1 MTVDITLYKDKAA
14 IQIMYTNGV
23 STQWIDYPAGTKE
36 MAIDMI
42 DEWYRIYKDVLAAC
56 NIKVSVHNNDYFSA
70 WDGK

>member
-1 MTVDITLYKDKAA
+1 MTVDITLYKNRALVQY
-14 IQIMYTNGV
+14 IYNNGDIKE
-23 STQWIDYPAGTKE
+23 WIDYPDGTKE

-56 NIKVSVHNNDYFSA
+56 NIQIAVHNNDYFSA